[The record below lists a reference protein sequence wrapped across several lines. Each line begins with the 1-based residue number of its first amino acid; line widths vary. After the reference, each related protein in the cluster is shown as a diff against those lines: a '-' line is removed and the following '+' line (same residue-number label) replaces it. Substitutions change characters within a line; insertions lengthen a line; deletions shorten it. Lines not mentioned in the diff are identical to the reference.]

1 MKNQFTRLLLA
12 LCGALISA
20 TTLAAQNAA
29 PLRGQVVDELGAVVS
44 GAHATLMTPGGKK
57 RSAVSN
63 ANGEFTIPNI
73 APGVYTLTVEFKG
86 FQARVEPGLLLPA
99 AAPLKVVLMVAP
111 VNAETEVK
119 DLNSGVSVEPDQNL
133 NAIVLDEKMI
143 GELLPDNEDDLLDF
157 LQALA
162 GGQGKAQIIIDRFG
176 GGHIEIITRPGNDQW
191 NGSLGFGFRNSALD
205 ARNAFAKTKPALDQ
219 KRNTFSL
226 GGPLIPKRLD
236 FFLSAEYTP
245 TAGDGFAVATTLN
258 GPYTANVPASY
269 ENRSL
274 FFRSGLL
281 INKWNTLNLGY
292 NFRGSDY
299 ANLEFVQRFGG
310 GFGGSFGAVGG
321 GGG

>member
-44 GAHATLMTPGGKK
+44 GARATLITRGGKK
-57 RSAVSN
+57 RSAISN

-86 FQARVEPGLLLPA
+86 FQARVEQGLRLPA

-162 GGQGKAQIIIDRFG
+162 GGQGKAQIIIDGFG
-176 GGHIEIITRPGNDQW
+176 GGHVPPREAIMQIRINLNPFSAEFSGGGGRIEIITRPGADQW
-191 NGSLGFGFRNSALD
+191 NGSFGFGFRHSAPPP
-205 ARNAFAKTKPALDQ
+205 RNGLAETKPPPAQ
-219 KRNTFSL
+219 KRNHITHRR
-226 GGPLIPKRLD
+226 P
-236 FFLSAEYTP
+236 
-245 TAGDGFAVATTLN
+245 
-258 GPYTANVPASY
+258 
-269 ENRSL
+269 
-274 FFRSGLL
+274 
-281 INKWNTLNLGY
+281 
-292 NFRGSDY
+292 
-299 ANLEFVQRFGG
+299 VQHGTER
-310 GFGGSFGAVGG
+310 
-321 GGG
+321 